1 MTAKTPSART
11 ISVRRLFSLYALVS
25 LIPVVVLGVALL
37 VFLHRDAD
45 NQGLREG
52 RNRADLIARTSVAP
66 VLVGSDLAGGLSS
79 GQDQALTRSVSETIH
94 DSDVLRLRLRNL
106 AGQVI
111 FTSDGTSS
119 NPDDDEAL
127 EAAHGETVAHLSYLN
142 SDDGTSN
149 RGPRVVEVYQPLV
162 DAPSGQ
168 RIGVVELYLPYAPI
182 AADIA
187 ATQRTV
193 AMTIGGG
200 LLLVWLCLLGVS
212 ASVTGRLRR
221 QVILTGYLAEHDPL
235 TELPNR
241 AQFTARAELALA
253 VGPASIA
260 LIDLDRFKD
269 VNDALG
275 HGNGDRLLVM
285 LGDRLRS
292 MLRPGDTIA
301 RLGGDEFGVVM
312 AGLADEPVAVER
324 LAAIRRALG
333 EPITVDG
340 VPLVVEASVG
350 LAIAPEDG
358 ADAETLLAR
367 ADLAMYVA
375 KRQHLGVVR
384 YRAEQDGYD
393 AAALTLIG
401 ELGSAIEGNQLV
413 LHYQPKGDLR
423 DGVVTEL
430 EALVRWRHPRHGLLY
445 PDAFLPLAEQ
455 TELIEDLTRW
465 VIRTAASALPSL
477 DPSGRLAVAVNVSAR
492 SIIRPDLAAD
502 ILATLARAGLDPHR
516 LVVEITE
523 TALLTDPV
531 AAERTLTELN
541 AAGVRISIDDFG
553 AGQTSLGYLA
563 TLPVSELKIDKAF
576 VMPMID
582 DDRKA
587 AIVQS
592 VIELGHS
599 LGFTVTA
606 EGVESG
612 EALARLTASSCDTV
626 QGYFLAKPVDPADLG
641 AGIARA
647 TEALQSRVPAP
658 EIARH
663 LA

>member
-1 MTAKTPSART
+1 M
-11 ISVRRLFSLYALVS
+11 RRLFALYAVVS
-25 LIPVVVLGVALL
+25 LIPVLVLGVALL
-37 VFLHRDAD
+37 AFLHRDAD
-45 NQGLREG
+45 RQGLREG
-52 RNRADLIARTSVAP
+52 RNRADLIARTAVAP
-66 VLVGSDLAGGLSS
+66 VLMGSDLSHGLSS
-79 GQDQALTRSVSETIH
+79 GQLQSLTRSVAEAIR
-94 DSDVLRLRLRNL
+94 DSDVVRLRLRTL
-106 AGQVI
+106 TGTVI
-111 FTSDGTSS
+111 FTDDGSS
-119 NPDDDEAL
+119 ANAHDDEAL
-127 EAAHGETVAHLSYLN
+127 AAGRGVTTASLTYLN
-142 SDDGTSN
+142 ADNGTAD
-149 RGPRVVEVYQPLV
+149 RGPRVVEVYQPLT
-162 DAPSGQ
+162 DAGSGH
-168 RIGVVELYLPYAPI
+168 RIGVVELYLPYGPI
-182 AADIA
+182 ASDIA
-187 ATQRTV
+187 VTQRTV

-200 LLLVWLCLLGVS
+200 LVLVWLCLLGVS

-221 QVILTGYLAEHDPL
+221 QITLTGYLAEHDPL

-241 AQFTARAELALA
+241 AQFTARAELALNA
-253 VGPASIA
+253 GPVSIA

-301 RLGGDEFGVVM
+301 RLGGDEFGVVL
-312 AGLADEPVAVER
+312 AGLAGERVAVER
-324 LAAIRRALG
+324 LDAIRRALG

-350 LAIAPEDG
+350 LAIAPADG
-358 ADAETLLAR
+358 QDAETLLAR

-401 ELGSAIEGNQLV
+401 ELGAAIRANQLV
-413 LHYQPKGDLR
+413 LHYQPKADLR
-423 DGVVTEL
+423 DGVVTEV

-465 VIRTAASALPSL
+465 VIRTAAFALPGL

-502 ILATLARAGLDPHR
+502 ILGLLEQAGMDPHR

-523 TALLTDPV
+523 TALLTDPG

-576 VMPMID
+576 VMPMTD
-582 DDRKA
+582 DERKA

-626 QGYFLAKPVDPADLG
+626 QGYFLARPSDPSDLG

-647 TEALQSRVPAP
+647 TEALQNRMTPQGGRHVRV
-658 EIARH
+658 
-663 LA
+663 